1 MCGIVGVISPTPI
14 EPRVIATMRDTL
26 AHRGPDHAGL
36 WTSPD
41 GRVSLAHRRLS
52 IVDLTPEAN
61 QPFVAADKQL
71 ILTFGGEIYNFRRLR
86 EELIALGAH
95 FRTHSDTE
103 VLLEAYRHWGDG
115 CVQRFSGMFA
125 FAIWDAAARRLY
137 CARDRAGE
145 KPFYYGMA
153 DGCFLF
159 ASEAKALLRWPSLRR
174 RINYPALL
182 DYLTLGYVPDPK
194 CIWDGL
200 QKLAPGCAI
209 SVVLGADG
217 TSETVGPRPYWDMVF
232 VPDETVAD
240 WGPRIRET
248 LQTAAQEMIHA
259 DVPVGAFLSGGV
271 DSSSVTAAL
280 SLSGHTVRTFTIGF
294 PENDFDER
302 PWAGRIARLYG
313 TTHTERTL
321 TPDDID
327 PVFDRLLWQY
337 DEPFNDYSYLPTYYV
352 CREARRVITVALT
365 GDGGDELFAGYTKYR
380 RLALRQAVAK
390 FAPAPVTA
398 LIASAAG
405 GLGPIARPV
414 SRALLPYAADPAAM
428 LCAMLNT
435 GIPLPLVRAA
445 SRGELAEALKHY
457 DPMETVLEHLKNAP
471 PHEVGF
477 INSMRYLD
485 LKLTL
490 AGDILV
496 KVDRASMAVS
506 LEARP
511 VYLHRDM
518 LSLAASVPPRLLA
531 TRRHAKKL
539 LKSALTAWLPRDML
553 HRRKMGFAMP
563 LGPWLSTGR
572 SRPFREAPA
581 HSLLSDWLDE
591 TQIVTRTESMTSGTM
606 GMASVVHSL
615 TFLKHWIA
623 RWLGPQPAIEP
634 EPEQR
639 TAVVS

>member
-1 MCGIVGVISPTPI
+1 MCGIVGVMSAAPI
-14 EPRVIATMRDTL
+14 EPHVIVAMRDTL

-36 WTSPD
+36 WSSPD

-61 QPFVAADKQL
+61 QPYVAADEQL
-71 ILTFGGEIYNFRRLR
+71 VLTFGGEIYNFRRLR
-86 EELIALGAH
+86 EELIALGAR
-95 FRTHSDTE
+95 FRTRSDTE
-103 VLLEAYRHWGDG
+103 VLLEAYRHWGDR
-115 CVQRFSGMFA
+115 CVERFSGMFA

-145 KPFYYGMA
+145 KPFYYGIA
-153 DGCFLF
+153 GGCFMF
-159 ASEAKALLRWPSLRR
+159 ASEAKALLRWPGVHR
-174 RINYPALL
+174 RISYPALV

-200 QKLAPGCAI
+200 QKLPPGCAM
-209 SVVLGADG
+209 SVAVGADG
-217 TSETVGPRPYWDMVF
+217 TPEIVGPYPYWDMVF
-232 VPDETVAD
+232 DPDETVAD
-240 WGPRIRET
+240 WRPRIRET
-248 LQTAAQEMIHA
+248 LQAAAREMIHA

-294 PENDFDER
+294 PESDFDER
-302 PWAGRIARLYG
+302 TWARRIARRYE
-313 TTHTERTL
+313 TVHTERTV
-321 TPDDID
+321 TPEDID
-327 PVFDRLLWQY
+327 PVFDRLLWHY

-365 GDGGDELFAGYTKYR
+365 GDGGDELFAGYSKYR

-405 GLGPIARPV
+405 GLGPIAGPV
-414 SRALLPYAADPAAM
+414 SRALLPYAADPATM
-428 LCAMLNT
+428 LCGMLNT
-435 GIPLPLVRAA
+435 GLPLPLLRAA
-445 SRGELAEALKHY
+445 SRGELAGALKHY
-457 DPMETVLEHLKNAP
+457 DPMETVLAHLKNAP
-471 PHEVGF
+471 PREVGF
-477 INSMRYLD
+477 VNSMRYLD

-539 LKSALTAWLPRDML
+539 LKSALTVWLPRDVL

-563 LGPWLSTGR
+563 LGPWLTTGR
-572 SRPFREAPA
+572 PRPFREAPT
-581 HSLLSDWLDE
+581 HSPLSEWLDE
-591 TQIVTRTESMTSGTM
+591 TQIVGTAESMTAGATGT
-606 GMASVVHSL
+606 ASVVHSL
-615 TFLKHWIA
+615 AFLKHWMT
-623 RWLGPQPAIEP
+623 RWLDRPPALA
-634 EPEQR
+634 PEQS
-639 TAVVS
+639 TAGVS